1 MKKVGESANPLQK
14 IGKGGQSRKGKE
26 KESEVSTGSS
36 EKMKAPAP
44 ATRTTP
50 ATIASGSASG
60 KAIQPP
66 KPPGSGAP
74 KKAAATTSAMEEDNP
89 FGPGLLS
96 GTSTDTAIPVE
107 RFTTPPPRDLPDPVT
122 PRSEAG
128 KRMALDEDIWVP
140 TTLQVGKYLRNWKIC
155 AACWKKGHTAQNC
168 PSYGSF
174 SRIDTDRVLR
184 HPGFRPY
191 LNEWQEGLRKKGN
204 PKVLPQWDL
213 IDAGEVVVKVYC
225 SHCQSGEHNTWDCPD
240 KPMSD

>member
-1 MKKVGESANPLQK
+1 MTPTVFKIREQEVVASWPGSAKTCLGCKTTGHSTSLCPRRNPKMKKVGESVNPLQK

-140 TTLQVGKYLRNWKIC
+140 TNITGR
-155 AACWKKGHTAQNC
+155 
-168 PSYGSF
+168 
-174 SRIDTDRVLR
+174 
-184 HPGFRPY
+184 
-191 LNEWQEGLRKKGN
+191 
-204 PKVLPQWDL
+204 
-213 IDAGEVVVKVYC
+213 
-225 SHCQSGEHNTWDCPD
+225 
-240 KPMSD
+240 